1 MARCADTGDIKR
13 MDHVSRPAPASAGCA
28 DVLIQNLHRHFS
40 THSESRCLLWINPVL
55 QDPFDSSEVDQ
66 DRRVRFPV
74 AHANFDPLLGPYL
87 VTLDLARRHDS
98 DLLERSVEW
107 AWAGWTLEQLQRM
120 RGQSVCGWITCS
132 VSANDLA
139 RHWAASCYLHRWNG
153 LDTLLRFHDP
163 GVREWLWPMLDAQQR
178 HTLLGPAQSIWA
190 IGRQHSLLVQERSP
204 EDLTAIASAPS
215 MMRLQLRADQW
226 SGVSDFANVHA
237 AWQQLC
243 SQDSLWAD
251 RLAMQA
257 GWPQRTFH
265 SLQHASRYGLHDA
278 RCRTLFARH
287 ALEIGMD
294 FHLAPLLAPVWL
306 KTAEGV
312 PYGRALEDV
321 IHDRP
326 DLLAGIFRKG
336 L

>member
-1 MARCADTGDIKR
+1 
-13 MDHVSRPAPASAGCA
+13 
-28 DVLIQNLHRHFS
+28 
-40 THSESRCLLWINPVL
+40 
-55 QDPFDSSEVDQ
+55 
-66 DRRVRFPV
+66 
-74 AHANFDPLLGPYL
+74 
-87 VTLDLARRHDS
+87 
-98 DLLERSVEW
+98 
-107 AWAGWTLEQLQRM
+107 
-120 RGQSVCGWITCS
+120 
-132 VSANDLA
+132 
-139 RHWAASCYLHRWNG
+139 
-153 LDTLLRFHDP
+153 
-163 GVREWLWPMLDAQQR
+163 
-178 HTLLGPAQSIWA
+178 
-190 IGRQHSLLVQERSP
+190 
-204 EDLTAIASAPS
+204 
-215 MMRLQLRADQW
+215 MMRLKLSVDQW
-226 SGVSDFANVHA
+226 AGVSDFANVHA
-237 AWQQLC
+237 AWLQLC

-265 SLQHASRYGLHDA
+265 RLQHASRYGLRDA

-326 DLLAGIFRKG
+326 DLLAGIFRKA